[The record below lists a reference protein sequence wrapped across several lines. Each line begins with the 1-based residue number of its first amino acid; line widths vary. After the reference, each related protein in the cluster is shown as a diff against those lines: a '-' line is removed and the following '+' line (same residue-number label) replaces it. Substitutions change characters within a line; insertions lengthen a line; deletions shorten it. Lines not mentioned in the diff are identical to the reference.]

1 MGGASAVQ
9 RRVIG
14 DVELDRIELARQTD
28 TRSLPAS
35 KIPDGLAVSR
45 YLAVKEGRELSR
57 HGGHQGTIP
66 SPRANPPSA
75 SALTGGS
82 PWNRRITSPRSR
94 HAKPGQPIA
103 RRERRGQSRPAAR
116 QRVVGFVT
124 ERPASWYR
132 AFCARWNGLAARD
145 ESGGPLRCEAVR
157 SVAPWRAALRTRWA
171 SVSVHL
177 PARANVRRKDFERLA
192 TTPDRRRNVWPRFL
206 RNGPFPVRYPMVP
219 NRSARS
225 LPASHAP
232 RPRPF
237 EK

>member
-103 RRERRGQSRPAAR
+103 RREGRGQSRPAAR

-132 AFCARWNGLAARD
+132 AFAPAGMDWPPETNPAARCDASGAERCAVARRVADSMGFSFRTLARSRKRPPKRFRAPCNDARPTPKRLAAISSERPV
-145 ESGGPLRCEAVR
+145 SGSLPDGAEPKRPLPPC
-157 SVAPWRAALRTRWA
+157 L
-171 SVSVHL
+171 
-177 PARANVRRKDFERLA
+177 ARA
-192 TTPDRRRNVWPRFL
+192 
-206 RNGPFPVRYPMVP
+206 
-219 NRSARS
+219 SS
-225 LPASHAP
+225 
-232 RPRPF
+232 
-237 EK
+237 